1 MSAPRVGKTLIVTE
15 KMPCKR
21 ESNGRHATIPEGQ
34 RITILDRVQG
44 SENGVR
50 FSAGARRHAG
60 NIHGFPGHVRAVLR
74 IVKPTVPKAE

>member
-21 ESNGRHATIPEGQ
+21 ESNGRHATIPQGQ

-50 FSAGARRHAG
+50 FSAGPEGTQETFTASPDTLERCCAS
-60 NIHGFPGHVRAVLR
+60 
-74 IVKPTVPKAE
+74 